1 MALICELCPLLRV
14 FISRT
19 ITMTLTS
26 SLAAGLMAC
35 ALLSAADSKTVDK
48 TLPLPPTGSV
58 TIESHNGSI
67 RVNTW
72 DRPEIQVH
80 AVIEM
85 NAGSLFSAADR
96 RRFDETRVDIDRV
109 GDSVRIKSNY
119 PDWSWLE
126 GSNPQ
131 VQYTINAPR
140 TVKWAVRDHNSR
152 IEVHNLHAA
161 LSISTHNSEINISG
175 LAGSLDLDTHNGNAK
190 VEFASLTASSSVDI
204 HNGEVE
210 LVMPAASKFT
220 LHTSSHNGR
229 VHSDFAVATRNVGR
243 RGADLD
249 GAVNGG
255 GPALH
260 LTSHNGNFRLRAS

>member
-1 MALICELCPLLRV
+1 MTIANSLTAALI
-14 FISRT
+14 T
-19 ITMTLTS
+19 
-26 SLAAGLMAC
+26 C
-35 ALLSAADSKTVDK
+35 ALLGAADSRTVDK
-48 TLPLPPTGSV
+48 TLPLSSTGSV

-72 DRPEIQVH
+72 DRPEIEIH

-85 NAGSLFSAADR
+85 SSGSLSSAADR

-126 GSNPQ
+126 GANPQ
-131 VQYTINAPR
+131 IQYTINAPR
-140 TVKWAVRDHNSR
+140 TASWAVRDHNSR

-161 LSISTHNSEINISG
+161 LSISTHNSEINVTG
-175 LAGSLDLDTHNGNAK
+175 LAGSLDLDTHNGHAK

-210 LVMPAASKFT
+210 LMMPAASKFT
-220 LHTSSHNGR
+220 LHTSSHNGQLQ
-229 VHSDFAVATRNVGR
+229 SDFALAARNIGR
-243 RGADLD
+243 RGANLE